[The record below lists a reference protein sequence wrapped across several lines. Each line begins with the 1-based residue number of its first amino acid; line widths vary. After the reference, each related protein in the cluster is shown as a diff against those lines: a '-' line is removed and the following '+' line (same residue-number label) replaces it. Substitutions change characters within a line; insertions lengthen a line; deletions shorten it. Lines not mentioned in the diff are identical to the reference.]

1 MKRYA
6 PFGLVS
12 LLAVSC
18 AGTSSAVRPAEPEPD
33 SAVERA
39 VAALGGADKLAAATV
54 ISIKGSVKHWE
65 PEQSVKPGGE
75 MRLAGE
81 STFIQHRA
89 FASGVTRTEWLRKMA
104 YPAPRE
110 YKFTELVT
118 PVAGLVEGVDST
130 AMPKSTTA
138 TDPPRHAMSGV
149 RLAAALREL
158 ARTSPRIVFDM
169 KSDPSKVSAGG
180 ELAVDG
186 QSLPALRYQ
195 TGGATLIVAFDPAT
209 GLPSRIRSQ
218 DADTI
223 YGDSNYDLVL
233 SDWRE
238 IGGIKVAHTQ
248 RYELNGREVVQIK
261 LDEVQLNPTIA
272 PAALEIP
279 ADLLAGAPRPATDV
293 PYQWVIRRQFIG
305 TYLDSDAISYDPK
318 ASDGLRLVDVAT
330 GVAQLTG
337 GSHNGLV
344 VEMADHVVVFDAPI
358 GEVQSRVTLDAIHRR
373 FPAKPVKY
381 LVLHHHHMDHVG
393 GARTFVAEGAMVIVP
408 AGSRAHFEKMFAA
421 PHKLD
426 GDALERNPR
435 KAEVTEVDD
444 KRVLTDGKR
453 TIEIIQF
460 DNPHVDGMLLSYI
473 VDARLGFVVDVW
485 SPGRDK
491 LGDKITPGQAAIVAA
506 ARRLSSVPER
516 FTGGHGSV
524 ADFAPLATLA
534 AASAR

>member
-1 MKRYA
+1 MKRCA

-12 LLAVSC
+12 LVVVSC
-18 AGTSSAVRPAEPEPD
+18 AGSSSAVRPTGGD
-33 SAVERA
+33 SALERA
-39 VAALGGADKLAAATV
+39 VVASGGADKLAAATA

-81 STFIQHRA
+81 STFVQHRA
-89 FASGVTRTEWLRKMA
+89 FAEGITRTEWVRKMA

-130 AMPKSTTA
+130 AVPKSATA

-149 RLAAALREL
+149 RLAAALREI

-169 KSDPSKVSAGG
+169 KSDPSKISAGG
-180 ELAVDG
+180 ELVISG
-186 QSLPALRYQ
+186 QGVPALRYQ
-195 TGGATLIVAFDPAT
+195 TGGATLLVAFDPAT

-233 SDWRE
+233 SDWRDV
-238 IGGIKVAHTQ
+238 GGIKVAHTQ
-248 RYELNGREVVQIK
+248 SYELNGREVIHIQ

-279 ADLLAGAPRPATDV
+279 ADLLADAPRPATGDV

-305 TYLDSDAISYDPK
+305 TYLDTDAITYDPK
-318 ASDGLRLVDVAT
+318 ASEGLRLVDIAT
-330 GVAQLTG
+330 GVSQVSG
-337 GSHNGLV
+337 GSHNSLV

-358 GEVQSRVTLDAIHRR
+358 GEVQSRFTIGAIHSRY
-373 FPAKPVKY
+373 PAKPIKY
-381 LVLHHHHMDHVG
+381 LVLAHHHMDHIG
-393 GARTFVAEGAMVIVP
+393 GARSFVAEGAIVLVP
-408 AGSRAHFEKMFAA
+408 GGTGAHIAKMFAA
-421 PHKLD
+421 PHKID
-426 GDALERNPR
+426 GDALERSPR
-435 KAEVTEVDD
+435 KAEVVEVDD

-453 TIEIIQF
+453 TIEILRF

-473 VDARLGFVVDVW
+473 PDARLGFVVDVW

-491 LGDKITPGQAAIVAA
+491 LGDKITPAQAAVVAA
-506 ARRLSSVPER
+506 VKRLSSVPER
-516 FTGGHGSV
+516 LAGGHGSF
-524 ADFAPLATLA
+524 ADYAPLAALA
-534 AASAR
+534 GAPAR